1 MHEAKPSRTALSVA
15 IRRASHQI
23 LDRPLVFADPLA
35 LRIIG
40 SEQASKLETDRD
52 NTASRSLRAWM
63 AVRSRYAEDQL
74 THAIREGVEQ
84 YVVLGAGL
92 DTFAYR
98 NPHAG
103 LRVFEVDHPA
113 TQQWK
118 REQLQT
124 AGIVIP
130 DENAVFVPVDF
141 ERQNLRSELDRSG
154 LRMDQ
159 PAFFSWL
166 GVVPYLTDRAF
177 EETLEFI
184 ASMPRPSGVV
194 FDYGVARSLLKWTER
209 LVLDAL
215 AARVAKAGEPF
226 QLFFEPEKLAVRLKG
241 IGFTDLEDLSSAE
254 INGRYFSGRTD
265 GLELKGNLARLV
277 TVSRRSDNPEL

>member
-1 MHEAKPSRTALSVA
+1 
-15 IRRASHQI
+15 
-23 LDRPLVFADPLA
+23 
-35 LRIIG
+35 
-40 SEQASKLETDRD
+40 
-52 NTASRSLRAWM
+52 
-63 AVRSRYAEDQL
+63 
-74 THAIREGVEQ
+74 
-84 YVVLGAGL
+84 
-92 DTFAYR
+92 
-98 NPHAG
+98 
-103 LRVFEVDHPA
+103 
-113 TQQWK
+113 
-118 REQLQT
+118 LQT
-124 AGIVIP
+124 AGIAIP
-130 DENAVFVPVDF
+130 DGSVFVPVDF
-141 ERQNLRSELDRSG
+141 ERQNLRSELECGG

-159 PAFFSWL
+159 PAFFSLL

-184 ASMPRPSGVV
+184 ASMPEPSGVV
-194 FDYGVARSLLKWTER
+194 FDYGVARSSLKWTER